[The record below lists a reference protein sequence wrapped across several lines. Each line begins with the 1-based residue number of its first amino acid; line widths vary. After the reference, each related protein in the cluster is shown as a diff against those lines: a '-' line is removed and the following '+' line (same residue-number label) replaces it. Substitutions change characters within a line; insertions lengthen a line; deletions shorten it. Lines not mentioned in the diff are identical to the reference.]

1 MTMFESIN
9 VWKRDSVNSL
19 ILYRCF
25 RNLATGRFSVQSAD
39 FYRLPIDADRV
50 GFLER
55 NYVQLLADLSPEERS
70 SSFATLVE
78 AIEEHERE
86 FRVE

>member
-1 MTMFESIN
+1 MT
-9 VWKRDSVNSL
+9 
-19 ILYRCF
+19 
-25 RNLATGRFSVQSAD
+25 
-39 FYRLPIDADRV
+39 
-50 GFLER
+50 ER

-78 AIEEHERE
+78 AIEEHERG